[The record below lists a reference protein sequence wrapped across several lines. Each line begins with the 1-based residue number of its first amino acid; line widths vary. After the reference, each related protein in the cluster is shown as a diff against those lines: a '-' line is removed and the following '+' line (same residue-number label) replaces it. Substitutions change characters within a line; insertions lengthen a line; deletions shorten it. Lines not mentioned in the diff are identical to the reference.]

1 MAKIQIVRKDGT
13 PSRYFWSDSDGSAP
27 TRKRV
32 YCKTRTGVRRLR
44 DVRFDSV
51 KQRIRRRRRP

>member
-1 MAKIQIVRKDGT
+1 MARIQIVKKDGT
-13 PSRYFWSDSDGSAP
+13 PSRYFWSDSDGSSP

-32 YCKTRTGVRRLR
+32 YRETSTGVRRLR

-51 KQRIRRRRRP
+51 KKRIRRRRRP